1 MSGEGSFTISGIDRV
16 EYMALDATR
25 AIAFYRDVLGLALE
39 SLAPDESGAEF
50 ALADGSTFGLWSDP
64 GAPFQPSQ
72 GVLFAVDDLDA
83 AVTALEARGVVILRR
98 METPFCTMAFI
109 HDTEG
114 NEITLHQRKAAASG
128 AA

>member
-25 AIAFYRDVLGLALE
+25 AIAFYRDVLGMVPTE
-39 SLAPDESGAEF
+39 IDEQGRGAEF
-50 ALADGSTFGLWSDP
+50 TLADGTTFGLWSDP